1 VAAPIEVMAIF
12 GRQLASLDMESKEY
26 ASASTW
32 VESGGTPIP
41 DHEII
46 RIALTKR

>member
-1 VAAPIEVMAIF
+1 
-12 GRQLASLDMESKEY
+12 MEPKEY

-41 DHEII
+41 DGEII